1 MNTSDIQKQ
10 IKRFTLRNLNLFL
23 LIGIFGLF
31 FISPALETKTGKE
44 FPETIFFTII
54 FLAAVI
60 AVKAGNNRLLIAA
73 LIFSAYIWFDLLFLG
88 DKTRY
93 RLTFFLLIIYFV
105 YIVIR
110 LISKVIKTENVT
122 SNVIME
128 AINIYLLIGIVGAL
142 IFGLINYFIPGSIPA
157 ISSKTRQFN
166 DYLYFSFVTL
176 TTLGYGDISPVKQ
189 FAQSFAI
196 TLAITGQFYITI
208 VMAFL
213 VSKFITSN
221 TKEN

>member
-1 MNTSDIQKQ
+1 MNTSDLQKQ

-31 FISPALETKTGKE
+31 FISPALESKTGKE

-54 FLAAVI
+54 FLAAVV

-73 LIFSAYIWFDLLFLG
+73 VFFSAYIWFDLLFLG
-88 DKTRY
+88 DNTRY
-93 RLTFFLLIIYFV
+93 NLTFFLLIIYFV

-110 LISKVIKTENVT
+110 LIFKIIKTENVT
-122 SNVIME
+122 PDVIME

-142 IFGLINYFIPGSIPA
+142 IFGIINHFIPGSIPE
-157 ISSKTRQFN
+157 ISSDTRHFN

-189 FAQSFAI
+189 LAQSFAV